1 MFRTAGDG
9 ARREPLGPAE
19 ALRLQFAEAWG
30 EMSASWGVA
39 PAIGRVHA
47 YLMVRDEPLT
57 EREIREALGLSHRA
71 ASLALTDAEAWGI
84 VERVSEPRRVGRR
97 GPAGT
102 AYVAVGDHWQWF
114 TRVIAERKIR
124 EGDPIVEVI
133 ARTAG
138 QAGALA
144 AAHPADA
151 ELAALRDWL
160 VAFNA
165 FVRLF
170 DRSVGLIPKLAPR
183 ELERGMRLL
192 GEVSGRDRPAARPPP
207 RSLAGRRR
215 ARADRG
221 AQPPL
226 ADGRPPGD
234 EADVGGRPDDRALGA
249 PGYLEARPRRRSGTT
264 VDLPAR
270 AEELPYASSG
280 GIRNDRRPPRWQLA
294 FVADG
299 SQSRGSAAESCCDPL
314 QRHPQWRMGHGTGR
328 R

>member
-1 MFRTAGDG
+1 MTSELATVKSHVSGGGDV
-9 ARREPLGPAE
+9 APDAAPGPAE
-19 ALRLQFAEAWG
+19 QLRLRFAEAWG
-30 EMSASWGVA
+30 DMSASWGVA

-47 YLMVRDEPLT
+47 YLMVRNVPLT

-144 AAHPADA
+144 AAHPSDA
-151 ELAALRDWL
+151 ELVALRDWL
-160 VAFNA
+160 VAFNG

-192 GEVSGRDRPAARPPP
+192 GEVSDDTVLRLVHLLGSLRDDDVVELVEALSRLSPTAAR
-207 RSLAGRRR
+207 R
-215 ARADRG
+215 ATKLMSGVVRT
-221 AQPPL
+221 
-226 ADGRPPGD
+226 
-234 EADVGGRPDDRALGA
+234 V
-249 PGYLEARPRRRSGTT
+249 AR
-264 VDLPAR
+264 
-270 AEELPYASSG
+270 
-280 GIRNDRRPPRWQLA
+280 
-294 FVADG
+294 
-299 SQSRGSAAESCCDPL
+299 
-314 QRHPQWRMGHGTGR
+314 
-328 R
+328 

>member
-1 MFRTAGDG
+1 MTEQLATVKAHVSSNG
-9 ARREPLGPAE
+9 ARAHDEPGHPAE
-19 ALRLQFAEAWG
+19 ALRLRFAEAWG

-71 ASLALTDAEAWGI
+71 ASLALTDAETWGI

-133 ARTAG
+133 ATTAD
-138 QAGALA
+138 QAGSLA
-144 AAHPADA
+144 AADPSDA

-160 VAFNA
+160 VTFNA

-192 GEVSGRDRPAARPPP
+192 GEVSDETVLRLVHLLGSLPDDDVLELIEALSRLSPTAAR
-207 RSLAGRRR
+207 R
-215 ARADRG
+215 ATKLMSGVVRTI
-221 AQPPL
+221 
-226 ADGRPPGD
+226 
-234 EADVGGRPDDRALGA
+234 
-249 PGYLEARPRRRSGTT
+249 AR
-264 VDLPAR
+264 
-270 AEELPYASSG
+270 
-280 GIRNDRRPPRWQLA
+280 
-294 FVADG
+294 
-299 SQSRGSAAESCCDPL
+299 
-314 QRHPQWRMGHGTGR
+314 
-328 R
+328 